1 MRVLS
6 HRLLQDTG
14 KPVTYEESPNKSGVI
29 TPRFLVIH
37 YTAGRS
43 LDSSVAWF
51 KQKQAKASAHLVIGR
66 NGDLVQM
73 VPFNRK
79 AWHAGRSSWN
89 GVDGLNTHSVG
100 IELDN
105 AGELSRTE
113 GGAWRAWF
121 GETYKDKDV
130 LTAPHR
136 HDGPGAGASGWHVF
150 TREQLDTLM
159 EAAAAL
165 HDKYGFEA
173 VLGHDDIAPRRKR
186 DPGPAFPMG
195 ALRARLFGREE
206 DEGEPGAAN
215 CDACGRLLAE

>member
-1 MRVLS
+1 MRVVN
-6 HRLLQDTG
+6 HRLIRDKD
-14 KPVTYEESPNKSGVI
+14 KPVPFEATPNQSGVI

-43 LDSSVAWF
+43 LQSTVGWF

-73 VPFNRK
+73 VAFNRK
-79 AWHAGRSSWN
+79 AWHAGQSSWN
-89 GVDGLNTHSVG
+89 GMDGLNSHSVG

-113 GGAWRAWF
+113 GGDWRAWF

-130 LTAPHR
+130 LTARHA
-136 HDGPGAGASGWHVF
+136 HDGPGAAASGWHVF
-150 TREQLDTLM
+150 TREQLDVLT

-165 HDKYGFEA
+165 HDKYGFQA

-186 DPGPAFPMG
+186 DPGPAFPMD
-195 ALRARLFGREE
+195 ALRARLFGRAA
-206 DEGEPGAAN
+206 DEGEPDEEV
-215 CDACGRLLAE
+215 CETCGRPLAE